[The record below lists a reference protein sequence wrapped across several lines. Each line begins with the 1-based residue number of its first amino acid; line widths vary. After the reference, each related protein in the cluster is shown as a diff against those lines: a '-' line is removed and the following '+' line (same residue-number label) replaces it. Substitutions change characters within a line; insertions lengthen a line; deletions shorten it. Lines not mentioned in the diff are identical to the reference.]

1 MEECSANQQECRI
14 ICMQPRRMAA
24 TSIASR
30 ISAER
35 NDFLGRSVGY
45 QIRFDSQV
53 SPTTNLILTTK
64 YVLLIACL
72 L

>member
-1 MEECSANQQECRI
+1 MEECSANQRECRI

-30 ISAER
+30 ISDER
-35 NDFLGRSVGY
+35 NDRLGKSVGY

-53 SPTTNLILTTK
+53 MPTTNLILTTT
-64 YVLLIACL
+64 YVLLIVGL